1 MIHVISKEAEVE
13 AEEGRKE
20 GKKEVII
27 NLHIGYSTKSLPPAQ
42 SHSLFVCCC
51 CCSIYIV
58 VFLVSVF
65 SAYVN
70 FFLKLWEI
78 VVI

>member
-27 NLHIGYSTKSLPPAQ
+27 NLHIGYSTKSLPPRPEPLIVCLLLLLLL
-42 SHSLFVCCC
+42 LFY
-51 CCSIYIV
+51 IYID
-58 VFLVSVF
+58 VFLVC
-65 SAYVN
+65 
-70 FFLKLWEI
+70 FFGLY
-78 VVI
+78 